1 MRKLQLFSLFAAMLI
16 ATSTWAATCGPW
28 TSSEANMKYG
38 LYGISE
44 YASARYAELNSSQWG
59 PTGQYNKGFLE
70 CMQGFPGGAQS
81 YWGMVQ
87 NGNASPNQKMG
98 GFKYGYAD
106 KKNVPSYTIKR
117 VKWTFD
123 LKVERSNTNIRSYAA
138 FYITPN
144 RYTWAT
150 DNVLWDFTTDYSN
163 KSGETYKVAGVSG
176 AGTSSQTVNI
186 DFDNSTGNA
195 QANKTMYMLLSFVMD
210 NPTGSSYTNLAEQAY
225 FTEGSTSEETIYCK
239 VVKFSANNGSGTMAT
254 QVIKGSGNL
263 NQNAFTRSNYTFK
276 GWSTS
281 AAGSVVYADKAAIS
295 VNESTKGEMT
305 LYAVWEPNAVTVT
318 LDKQGGT
325 GGTNSV
331 QAIYNSPM
339 PSATMPTRTGYTFG
353 GYYAGTNGSG
363 NRYYNADGTSAIN
376 WNKQVATTIYAKWT
390 IITYSISITLNGGH
404 WIDYP
409 TSYNITSSDIKL
421 KNLTR
426 DGYTFKGW
434 TGSNGNTP
442 QKDVKIAKGSTGNKN
457 YTANWDPIVY
467 NITYDYAG
475 GEGNN
480 PATYTI
486 ETPTFSLNNP
496 TRLGYTFVGWTGS
509 NGYIPEKVVTINK
522 GEMYDNSYT
531 AHWEIDPN
539 TNVAYLDSLD
549 QTAAQEIAAFHR
561 PEAPEVPGF
570 TFLYWQVKEGLLMD
584 GIYLQAV
591 YAENEPSGAPK
602 KQVGKF
608 TLTRQGNKNEY
619 ILQLAK

>member
-1 MRKLQLFSLFAAMLI
+1 MRKLKLFSLFAAMLI
-16 ATSTWAATCGPW
+16 ATSTWASTCGPW

-44 YASARYAELNSSQWG
+44 YPSARYQELNSNQWG

-70 CMQGFPGGAQS
+70 CAQGFPGGAQS

-98 GFKYGYAD
+98 GFKFGYAD
-106 KKNVPSYTIKR
+106 KDNVPSYTIKR

-163 KSGETYKVAGVSG
+163 KSGQTYKVAGVQN
-176 AGTSSQTVNI
+176 AGTSTQTVNI

-195 QANKTMYMLLSFVMD
+195 AADKTMWMLLSFVMD
-210 NPTGSSYTNLAEQAY
+210 NPTGSSYSNLAEQAY
-225 FTEGSTSEETIYCK
+225 FTAGSTTEETIYCK
-239 VVKFSANNGSGTMAT
+239 VVKFSANNGSGTMAN

-281 AAGSVVYADKAAIS
+281 AAGSVQYTDKAAIS

-339 PSATMPTRTGYTFG
+339 PAATMPTRTGYTFD
-353 GYYAGTNGSG
+353 GYYAGPNGSG
-363 NRYYNADGTSAIN
+363 NRYYNANGTSAIN
-376 WNKQVATTIYAKWT
+376 WNKQVAATIYAKWM

-404 WIDYP
+404 WIDPP

-442 QKDVKIAKGSTGNKN
+442 QKDVKIAQGSTGNKN

-475 GEGNN
+475 GEGTN

-509 NGYIPEKVVTINK
+509 NSYTPEPVVTIPQ
-522 GEMYDNSYT
+522 GTMYSKSYT
-531 AHWEIDPN
+531 AHWEIDPS

-549 QTAAQEIAAFHR
+549 QTAAQEIAAFNR

-570 TFLYWQVKEGLLMD
+570 TFLYWQVEEGLLMD

-608 TLTRQGNKNEY
+608 ELTRQGDKNEY
-619 ILQLAK
+619 ILQFAK